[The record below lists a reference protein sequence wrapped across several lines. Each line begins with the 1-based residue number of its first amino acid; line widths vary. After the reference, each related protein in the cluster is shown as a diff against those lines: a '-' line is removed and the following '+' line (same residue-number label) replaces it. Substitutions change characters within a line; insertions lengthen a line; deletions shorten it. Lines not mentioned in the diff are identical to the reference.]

1 MVVGNRH
8 QRMRASL
15 EVQSLTVG
23 DNVRM
28 VSKPYGGK
36 LVNRILD
43 ENEKKRLLKD
53 IDQRPQIS
61 LDKTAALD
69 IEKIAVGAFSP
80 VEGFMGEEEYNSVL
94 YKESLSN
101 GLPWTIP
108 LIFAPK
114 NLKKPVMED
123 LKENDE
129 PVLVYNGKRI
139 AILHLEEKYSFDKK
153 ELAKQVYGTI
163 DPAHPDVKK
172 IDQMGDFLL
181 SGKIDLLERFS
192 TQDELTPQ
200 ETRRI
205 FEEKRWETIAA
216 FQTRNPP
223 HVAHEYVQRCAL
235 ELVDGLFI
243 HPVVGEL
250 KEDDFPPEAV
260 MESYSYL
267 IDNYYPKDRVL
278 LSPLSIAMRYAGPKA
293 AVFLAIIRKN
303 YGCTHFIVGRD
314 MAGVGKYYDPY
325 GAQVLLRKLDLGIE
339 PMLFRE
345 SYYCRICKGMASEK
359 TCRHAVEDQLRV
371 SMTQLRGMIANG
383 VRPPPEV
390 MRTDIADLLMKYR
403 PHFNKSLTEAK
414 IAISTDKK

>member
-1 MVVGNRH
+1 MVVGNWH
-8 QRMRASL
+8 QRMRAPL
-15 EVQSLTVG
+15 EVQSLTIG
-23 DNVRM
+23 DNAGM

-43 ENEKKRLLKD
+43 ENEKKRILKD

-61 LDKTAALD
+61 VDKTVALD
-69 IEKIAVGAFSP
+69 VEKIALGAFSP

-108 LIFAPK
+108 LILAP
-114 NLKKPVMED
+114 NHLKKPVVED

-129 PVLVYNGKRI
+129 PVLVYNGKMI
-139 AILHLEEKYSFDKK
+139 AILHLEEKYSLDKK

-172 IDQMGDFLL
+172 IDQMGGFLL
-181 SGKIDLLERFS
+181 SGKIDLLERLA

-200 ETRRI
+200 ESRRI
-205 FEEKRWETIAA
+205 FEEKRWETVAA

-235 ELVDGLFI
+235 ELVEGLFI

-260 MESYSYL
+260 MESYTYL

-314 MAGVGKYYDPY
+314 MAGVGKYYEPY
-325 GAQVLLRKLDLGIE
+325 GAHTLLRKLDLGIE

-345 SYYCRICKGMASEK
+345 SYHCRICKSMASEK
-359 TCRHAVEDQLRV
+359 TCRHAITDQLRV
-371 SMTQLRGMIANG
+371 SMTQLRKMISSG
-383 VRPPPEV
+383 TRPPPEV
-390 MRTDIADLLMKYR
+390 MRPDIADLLMKYR
-403 PHFNKSLTEAK
+403 PHLNKGLTEAK
-414 IAISTDKK
+414 IAKH